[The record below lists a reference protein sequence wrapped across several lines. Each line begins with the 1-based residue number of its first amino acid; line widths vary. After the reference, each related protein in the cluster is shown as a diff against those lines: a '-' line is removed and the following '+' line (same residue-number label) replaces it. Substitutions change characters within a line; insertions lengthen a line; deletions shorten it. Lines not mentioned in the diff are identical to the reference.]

1 MKIIETNFKWNG
13 SLSYTNKPKKIVLH
27 HAEASVCTVQ
37 QIHSWHLGNGWT
49 GIGYHFFVRK
59 DGTIYRGR
67 PENAIGAHVSG
78 ANTNTLGICAE
89 GSYMTEIMPTA
100 QLNAIKWLIQYLDN
114 KYGQL
119 PIYGHRE
126 VGSSNCPG
134 TNYPLAELKAR
145 KGIVGTEIKVENVVV
160 TTSPVTETKSN
171 VQKAKEYVGDRCKE
185 LQEKLIVLGYDCG
198 GYGADSKFGK
208 GTYDSLIQF
217 QKDNPPL
224 AVDGL
229 AGSAT
234 FAKLDELIAK
244 KSFNSGDDWIR
255 RLQQECNAQG
265 FRDKNGNKLSEDGIL
280 GEMTISAMPV
290 IKRGTKGNITKLVQE
305 LLVSKGYNTGGVDGI
320 AGSKTDSAIRNYQRA
335 RNISVDGC
343 FGKDSLRVYN
353 K

>member
-1 MKIIETNFKWNG
+1 MQIIETNFKWNG

-27 HAEASVCTVQ
+27 HAEDSICTVQ

-145 KGIVGTEIKVENVVV
+145 KGIVQTETKVENVVV
-160 TTSPVTETKSN
+160 TTHPITETKSN
-171 VQKAKEYVGDRCKE
+171 VQKAKEYVGSRCKE
-185 LQEKLIVLGYDCG
+185 LQEKLILLGYNCG
-198 GYGADSKFGK
+198 GYGADSQFGQ
-208 GTYDSLIQF
+208 GTYNSLVQF
-217 QKDNPPL
+217 QKDNGLDP
-224 AVDGL
+224 DGL
-229 AGSAT
+229 AGIRT

-244 KSFNSGDDWIR
+244 KSSNSGDDWVR
-255 RLQQECNAQG
+255 RLQQECNNQG
-265 FRDKNGNKLSEDGIL
+265 FSNQKVDGIAGVNTL
-280 GEMTISAMPV
+280 NGCPTLRQGAS
-290 IKRGTKGNITKLVQE
+290 GNITKLLQE
-305 LLVSKGYNTGGVDGI
+305 KLVSLGYSTNGIDGI
-320 AGSKTDSAIRNYQRA
+320 YGSGTANAVKSYQSSKGLSQDSVCGQATWRKLL
-335 RNISVDGC
+335 G
-343 FGKDSLRVYN
+343 L
-353 K
+353 